1 MFPVCWLGGG
11 GTLGGPGG
19 GEGGIVVVGGD
30 AVGGAGNG
38 TRFLRPTRRRVTNG
52 CSERPACPRKF
63 LDAKK
68 AHSKREFRHTDGNAG
83 TCRGATLSFAA
94 RLAGERKMGR

>member
-1 MFPVCWLGGG
+1 MAQAAVRAASSSSAAMPL
-11 GTLGGPGG
+11 
-19 GEGGIVVVGGD
+19 VVRATAQGS
-30 AVGGAGNG
+30 
-38 TRFLRPTRRRVTNG
+38 LRPTRRRVTNG